1 MPSGPVKLF
10 RMCGKKYFGWLSVE
24 AAPGWSFTDLL
35 DKVKSQSHLLCLF
48 DVTAWKLWTRRNKLC
63 MGENSIPIGSVAD
76 FARAY
81 NSDYQRMFK
90 LKPRNPRPHDI
101 KWKPPDTDYFKV
113 NFDGAMF
120 DDTNEA
126 GIGVIIRNNHG
137 EVMASLSEKI

>member
-1 MPSGPVKLF
+1 
-10 RMCGKKYFGWLSVE
+10 
-24 AAPGWSFTDLL
+24 
-35 DKVKSQSHLLCLF
+35 
-48 DVTAWKLWTRRNKLC
+48 

-90 LKPRNPRPHDI
+90 LKPRNPRPHNI

-113 NFDGAMF
+113 NFNGAMF

-126 GIGVIIRNNHG
+126 RIGVIIHNNRG
-137 EVMASLSEKI
+137 EVMASLSKKI